1 MDQKHPNPQ
10 SQPFYQ
16 SKPQPLQTIDV
27 PEHLRPSDDL
37 RLNVPK
43 ANESSDK
50 PDPTC
55 LSTSAFWGT
64 SWHHDKKW
72 GTNRYSNPPF
82 DRYSSPPG
90 ARLQKQ
96 SAKESQGASGNLI
109 FFGYIS
115 SQTSEHEQ
123 TNSASTTYLKS
134 PKKMKETVRGPWGSL
149 LGLPTCQS
157 LTRFTVSPKCSWET
171 HSPSARNEGQLTKE
185 CGDVR
190 LYGVFFN
197 ESVHPE
203 EQLVQDS
210 SQGKPAELKATI
222 LTCRAHAANDFKQVP
237 TITLKQLK
245 VLI

>member
-1 MDQKHPNPQ
+1 MRE
-10 SQPFYQ
+10 PFG
-16 SKPQPLQTIDV
+16 LADM
-27 PEHLRPSDDL
+27 
-37 RLNVPK
+37 PK
-43 ANESSDK
+43 LD
-50 PDPTC
+50 
-55 LSTSAFWGT
+55 
-64 SWHHDKKW
+64 
-72 GTNRYSNPPF
+72 
-82 DRYSSPPG
+82 
-90 ARLQKQ
+90 
-96 SAKESQGASGNLI
+96 
-109 FFGYIS
+109 
-115 SQTSEHEQ
+115 
-123 TNSASTTYLKS
+123 
-134 PKKMKETVRGPWGSL
+134 TVHG
-149 LGLPTCQS
+149 
-157 LTRFTVSPKCSWET
+157 SPKCSWET